1 MDGPENALVAAVIA
15 RLKADPAVSA
25 LVGARVWDQ
34 PAEDADFPQLLVGR
48 SESRPVD
55 ADGGG
60 VEQVLTLSG
69 VSRFEGAEEA
79 RAIAAAVRACL
90 HHAPLEPAGLRLVSL
105 RVVYVDVFRGADH
118 RRTYAVIRLRAVTEQ
133 L

>member
-60 VEQVLTLSG
+60 AEQLVPLGG
-69 VSRFEGAEEA
+69 VPRLEGAAGA
-79 RAIAAAVRACL
+79 RALAGAVRGCL
-90 HHAPLEPAGLRLVSL
+90 LDAPLDPAGLGLVSL

-118 RRTYAVIRLRAVTEQ
+118 RRRYAVI
-133 L
+133 